1 MVPAGDLQFK
11 ADVKEPLLEN
21 LLLARNQ
28 RQRLSHMIAI
38 HVISPC
44 RIWSLADP
52 GPHWSHINTRT
63 AHLAHDGERDN
74 ARQVDLLNNA
84 CLQCTAEE
92 A

>member
-1 MVPAGDLQFK
+1 MQ
-11 ADVKEPLLEN
+11 PLLKN
-21 LLLARNQ
+21 LLLARTQ
-28 RQRLSHMIAI
+28 RQRLSYVIVI

-52 GPHWSHINTRT
+52 VHWAHIITRT
-63 AHLAHDGERDN
+63 AHLAHDGERDH
-74 ARQVDLLNNA
+74 ARQVDLFNNA